1 VLSFPMA
8 GDDFFTPSILLG
20 DVVISVPRVLSQ
32 SKDYRVPFYDEL
44 LRLMIHGLLHLV
56 GYDHERN
63 AYQKKKMEKKE
74 KELLIAVK
82 TMA

>member
-1 VLSFPMA
+1 MA